1 MIKLKLYKIHGSIT
15 PDEILSKINE
25 TLYSDEQG
33 FGFEIIDS
41 SPESFTAQFTE
52 RTIKTQTYELITGE
66 EQEVET
72 VSYLRVRFG
81 IRFGSEIALYVINP
95 PRSMKYPY
103 EMIRTIFKKEN
114 KLQPVSL
121 NLSQMVDDFDSKYE
135 QKITS
140 LSLSNI
146 QCDMNTIAKTKL
158 VSNQNLYAY
167 YKEHYGNTD
176 ALIDIVEMTVNSMSI
191 ECSRTGRIKL
201 AEVKLKDFLL
211 MADYCTTQA

>member
-15 PDEILSKINE
+15 PDEILSKVHE
-25 TLYSDEQG
+25 MLYSDDQG
-33 FGFEIIDS
+33 FGFDLIDNS
-41 SPESFTAQFTE
+41 SESFTAQFTE
-52 RTIKTQTYELITGE
+52 RMIKIHRYELVTGE
-66 EQEVET
+66 EREIET
-72 VSYLRVRFG
+72 VSYLKVRFG
-81 IRFGSEIALYVINP
+81 VRFGSELALYVINP
-95 PRSMKYPY
+95 PRNMKYPY

-121 NLSQMVDDFDSKYE
+121 NLSQIIDDFDSKYE

-146 QCDMNTIAKTKL
+146 QCDMNTVAKTKL
-158 VSNQNLYAY
+158 VSNQNLYPY
-167 YKEHYGNTD
+167 YKEHYSDTG

-201 AEVKLKDFLL
+201 AEAKLKDFLL
-211 MADYCTTQA
+211 MVDYCSTHD